1 MMNMVRAAMR
11 YEGPNDEF
19 IHNLAL
25 WAREQHGEVIGIVGR
40 DWHRCHWEANVGWDV
55 GGEEEVWAKTK
66 EEDKK
71 GNKCE
76 VYFWAKRKERTKR
89 EINVKYTFGV

>member
-55 GGEEEVWAKTK
+55 GGEEEVWAK
-66 EEDKK
+66 
-71 GNKCE
+71 
-76 VYFWAKRKERTKR
+76 KRKRTKR
-89 EINVKYTFGV
+89 EINVKYTFEQRERRGQKGK